1 MASCAVI
8 HCGLTQLEQHQAS
21 RLALGAAAMSSKSSP
36 AKPKISSPERKEAA
50 STQPEELSPEE
61 RAEIALTIA
70 AQEKRGRPPSI

>member
-1 MASCAVI
+1 MRFYSLRADAAGTTI
-8 HCGLTQLEQHQAS
+8 RH
-21 RLALGAAAMSSKSSP
+21 LARPLGAAAMSSKSSP

-61 RAEIALTIA
+61 RAEIALRIT